1 MDTCEIKSPEV
12 PQQETPTAAC
22 SSMNRKK
29 LGIYFIES
37 EDRRMALGR
46 GYTRGSTP
54 VNIHGKSI
62 VDLSKTGGWI
72 AAFFIFGMYV
82 CILHSILYVT
92 L

>member
-12 PQQETPTAAC
+12 PQQGTPCT
-22 SSMNRKK
+22 SMSRKK

-62 VDLSKTGGWI
+62 AVDHLSKTGGWI
-72 AAFFIFGMYV
+72 AAFFIFGMYM
-82 CILHSILYVT
+82 
-92 L
+92 

>member
-1 MDTCEIKSPEV
+1 MDSCEIKSPQA
-12 PQQETPTAAC
+12 PQQGTPTPC
-22 SSMNRKK
+22 MNRKK

-72 AAFFIFGMYV
+72 AAFFIFGMY
-82 CILHSILYVT
+82 IWLSLLHT
-92 L
+92 NET